1 MTELRT
7 RRVAL
12 GKSISDVSHEARVN
26 TSCLSWV
33 EKKKAAASANMR
45 ASIAAF
51 FDVPETELFDTN
63 GFAL

>member
-1 MTELRT
+1 
-7 RRVAL
+7 L